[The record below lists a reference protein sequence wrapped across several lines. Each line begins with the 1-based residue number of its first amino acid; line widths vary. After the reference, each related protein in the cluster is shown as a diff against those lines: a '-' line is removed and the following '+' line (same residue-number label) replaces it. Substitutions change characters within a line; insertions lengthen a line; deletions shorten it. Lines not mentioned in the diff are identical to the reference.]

1 MPKFSPEFLDEI
13 VRFINE
19 KVDIPLLNEETEA
32 MIFKSMLAALFQL
45 LGAKEKA

>member
-1 MPKFSPEFLDEI
+1 MLKFSPELIDEI

-32 MIFKSMLAALFQL
+32 MIFKSMLVALFQL